1 MTSTLEFK
9 WTVSRARDTYGYN
22 VMTLYVDGEKTARC
36 NGGGYDMKGTVLGSF
51 IAHTFRDE
59 LLKLNTEF
67 YGLTF
72 HDPDYDPGQRV
83 IEGGTIEKR
92 EEAGKS
98 LGLERYQS
106 FYAESSKTPTPKHII
121 PSIDGACGFSSV
133 ERILKAIGYCLE
145 YVPTRGKTEAYTLE
159 KKE

>member
-1 MTSTLEFK
+1 
-9 WTVSRARDTYGYN
+9 
-22 VMTLYVDGEKTARC
+22 
-36 NGGGYDMKGTVLGSF
+36 MKGTVLGSF

-72 HDPDYDPGQRV
+72 HDPNYDPGQRV
-83 IEGGTIEKR
+83 IGGETIEER

-98 LGLERYQS
+98 FGLERYQS

-121 PSIDGACGFSSV
+121 PSINGACGFSSV
-133 ERILKAIGYCLE
+133 ERILKAIGCCLE
-145 YVPTRGKTEAYTLE
+145 YIPTRGNNSIYKL
-159 KKE
+159 KKREE